1 MVRRVELFIV
11 RWLGM
16 VKGVR
21 LPSGFSRTIAIW
33 LPSLT
38 NWSPLKNAPFAL
50 CTKFLTR
57 PKARSFE
64 LPNSALRPQTVEVR
78 PFGDTRFAKTGA
90 PEIS

>member
-1 MVRRVELFIV
+1 MA
-11 RWLGM
+11 
-16 VKGVR
+16 K
-21 LPSGFSRTIAIW
+21 LPE
-33 LPSLT
+33 
-38 NWSPLKNAPFAL
+38 FARKISIQLLEANKHKL

-78 PFGDTRFAKTGA
+78 PFGDTPFAKTGA